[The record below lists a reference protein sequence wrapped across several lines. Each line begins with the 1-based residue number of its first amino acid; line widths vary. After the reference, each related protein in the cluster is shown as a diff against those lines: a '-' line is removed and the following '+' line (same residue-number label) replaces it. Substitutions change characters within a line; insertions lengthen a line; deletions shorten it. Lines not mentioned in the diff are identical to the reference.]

1 MAFLL
6 YIYGMN
12 KEVNYVLQ
20 GFLLTL
26 VVIGAF
32 KFGGYLISIPPPT
45 DEPPTPNS
53 KAFLNQFDNAKT
65 SISSNGI
72 DGKMLFQDNCAS
84 CHSVIKDLTGPA
96 LGGVQERIPDKKL
109 LYKWVRNPAGV
120 LKSGDV
126 YFNEL
131 KKRFN
136 GVVMTSFSSLT
147 DQEID
152 AILNYI
158 EHRYSINNAPVY

>member
-1 MAFLL
+1 M
-6 YIYGMN
+6 
-12 KEVNYVLQ
+12 Q

-32 KFGGYLISIPPPT
+32 KFGGYLLSIPPPP

-53 KAFLNQFDNAKT
+53 QAFLRQFDNAKT
-65 SISSNGI
+65 STTSNGI
-72 DGKMLFQDNCAS
+72 DGKKLFQDNCAS

-96 LGGVQERIPDKKL
+96 LSGVQQRIPDKKL
-109 LYKWVRNPAGV
+109 LYKWVRNPAVV
-120 LKSGDV
+120 LRSGNV

-131 KKRFN
+131 KKRFG
-136 GVVMTSFSSLT
+136 GVVMTPFSSLT

-152 AILNYI
+152 AILVYI
-158 EHRYSINNAPVY
+158 DRHGKPV

>member
-1 MAFLL
+1 
-6 YIYGMN
+6 MN

-26 VVIGAF
+26 LVIGAF
-32 KFGGYLISIPPPT
+32 KFSGYLMSIPPPPPSA
-45 DEPPTPNS
+45 PPTPNS
-53 KAFLNQFDNAKT
+53 EAFLNQFDNAKT
-65 SISSNGI
+65 SVSSNGP

-96 LGGVQERIPDKKL
+96 LVGVQKRIPDKTL

-120 LKSGDV
+120 LKSGNV
-126 YFNEL
+126 YFNDL
-131 KKRFN
+131 KKRFG
-136 GVVMTSFSSLT
+136 GVVMTTFPSLS

-152 AILNYI
+152 EILRYI
-158 EHRYSINNAPVY
+158 ERTGSMSNLPVP

>member
-1 MAFLL
+1 
-6 YIYGMN
+6 MN

-32 KFGGYLISIPPPT
+32 KFGGLLLSIPPPP
-45 DEPPTPNS
+45 EELPTSGSQP
-53 KAFLNQFDNAKT
+53 FLSQLDNARPST
-65 SISSNGI
+65 PSNGI

-84 CHSVIKDLTGPA
+84 CHSIFKDLTGPA
-96 LGGVQERIPDKKL
+96 LSGVQERIPDKKL

-120 LKSGDV
+120 LKSGNV

-131 KKRFN
+131 KKRFG
-136 GVVMTSFSSLT
+136 GVVMTSFSGLT
-147 DQEID
+147 DKEID
-152 AILNYI
+152 AIVIYI
-158 EHRYSINNAPVY
+158 TRHSNRSLVVACR

>member
-1 MAFLL
+1 
-6 YIYGMN
+6 MN

-32 KFGGYLISIPPPT
+32 KFGGYLLTIPPPA
-45 DEPPTPNS
+45 EAPPTPNS
-53 KAFLNQFDNAKT
+53 EAFLSQFDNSKAST
-65 SISSNGI
+65 SSNGI

-84 CHSVIKDLTGPA
+84 CHSLFKDLTGPA
-96 LGGVQERIPDKKL
+96 LGDVSKRIPDKKL
-109 LYKWVRNPAGV
+109 LYKWVRDPSFI
-120 LKSGDV
+120 LKSGNV

-131 KKRFN
+131 KKRFG

-147 DQEID
+147 DE
-152 AILNYI
+152 
-158 EHRYSINNAPVY
+158 

>member
-1 MAFLL
+1 
-6 YIYGMN
+6 MN

-26 VVIGAF
+26 VVIGAC
-32 KFGGYLISIPPPT
+32 KFGGFLLSIPPPPSA
-45 DEPPTPNS
+45 PPTPNS
-53 KAFLNQFDNAKT
+53 QAFLSRFDNAKT
-65 SISSNGI
+65 ATSSNGI

-84 CHSVIKDLTGPA
+84 CHSIFKDLTGPA
-96 LGGVQERIPDKKL
+96 LGGVQGRISDKKL

-120 LKSGDV
+120 LKSGNI

-131 KKRFN
+131 KKRFG
-136 GVVMTSFSSLT
+136 GVVMTSFSSLS

-152 AILNYI
+152 AIISYVEKNSKGL
-158 EHRYSINNAPVY
+158 PMP